1 MKPEEILQ
9 RHARAL
15 EARRPWEGVWREC
28 YEHVLATVPGTGGPA
43 LFDGTAADA
52 VEQLAA
58 SLLAELTPPWSRWLS
73 LDHTY
78 AQLHRK

>member
-1 MKPEEILQ
+1 MKLEEILQ

-43 LFDGTAADA
+43 LFDGTRRMRW
-52 VEQLAA
+52 
-58 SLLAELTPPWSRWLS
+58 SSWRPPSWRS
-73 LDHTY
+73 
-78 AQLHRK
+78 